1 LLQVYEG
8 TSAVGMPLATL
19 SGSLLPAAL
28 QVASGRFHVVFS
40 SDSTV
45 QGSGFVA
52 TYSTGGGTSL
62 FASSTGPSPPSVPAT
77 PSSPAVV
84 PIGVPSTPSTTL
96 PSVCA
101 ESTVLQSASGA
112 LSDGTAPSYL
122 PNQRCTWTVN
132 AGAAATIQFQSFSL
146 EQGYDYVRVRASPV
160 GDRGHGTHASLP
172 AMERCNL
179 VAGV

>member
-1 LLQVYEG
+1 
-8 TSAVGMPLATL
+8 M
-19 SGSLLPAAL
+19 
-28 QVASGRFHVVFS
+28 
-40 SDSTV
+40 
-45 QGSGFVA
+45 
-52 TYSTGGGTSL
+52 
-62 FASSTGPSPPSVPAT
+62 
-77 PSSPAVV
+77 V

-122 PNQRCTWTVN
+122 PNQRCAWTVN
-132 AGAAATIQFQSFSL
+132 AGAATTIQFQSFSL
-146 EQGYDYVRVRASPV
+146 EQGYDYVRVRALPV